1 MDDLRSRLE
10 QALGG
15 NYTFERELGGGGMS
29 RTYLARD
36 TALNRQVVVKVL
48 APELL
53 AGLSVERFRREIL
66 LAAQLQ
72 HPHVVP
78 VLTAGDVD
86 GIPWFT
92 MPYVEGNSLRL
103 RIDAQGIPLSETVS
117 ILRDV
122 ARALTYAHA
131 RGIVHR
137 DIKPDNVLL
146 SAGSATVTDFGI
158 AKAINAARTD
168 AGVNETLTQVGT
180 SIGTPTYMAPEQA
193 LGDPD
198 TDHRADIYAFGVM
211 AYEMLAGRPPFHGS
225 NPSKVLAAHLG
236 EPAADIAGIAV
247 GCPPALAALV
257 MQCLEKDP
265 DKRPQEASQVA
276 RALDSIT
283 TSGTGTQVPAILQ
296 GGRIP
301 LGKAL
306 ALWFVASV
314 LVVVTAW
321 AARSVIGLP
330 DWVLPGALGVM
341 LAGLPVLA
349 ATAYVQ
355 RTTHRA
361 FTMTPG
367 TTTPQHGTMA
377 TLALKA
383 SPHLSWK
390 RAWTGGAVAVGGF
403 AVLVIGFMVLR
414 ALGMGPM
421 GSLQGKGIFGANE
434 TLVVA
439 DFLSPS
445 ADSMLGMTVA
455 EALRTD
461 LAQSNSLRVL
471 SRATLRENL
480 TLMRRAGESRISYDL
495 AREIATREGAKA
507 VLDGEVTQLG
517 QGYVISARLV
527 ATLYGTELATFRE
540 VAENEDD
547 LIATLGDLSK
557 SVRERS
563 GESLRSIQATS
574 ELTRVTT
581 GSLAALRKYVEGNRL
596 VSEEG
601 EQGRGLALLE
611 QAVELDSTFAMA
623 WRKIAV
629 TVSNMGLGRARV
641 MDAATKAYQ
650 FRENL
655 TEEERLLTEAYYWSA
670 GPEPSRVK
678 SLEAYDA
685 LIARD
690 SSNGTALNNSALA
703 LSAMGRWVEA
713 EERYRLATL
722 GPRAFTV
729 AFGNRLS
736 AQIMNGRPVV
746 VLDSTIALMRERLP
760 GNPAIAG
767 LEASVAWAQD
777 DLVRFDSILR
787 AERDSAG
794 NTRAAIGPTIGLAS
808 LAELQGRHR
817 DARQLT
823 ARGRAV
829 QGSMNSGSGLGNQLR
844 AALDTVVYE
853 ALYGGNAA
861 VTRAALAAVLQ
872 RIPLDSLQPIQRP
885 YGQLAFLGAWLRDPA
900 LVMRARDG
908 WLRDQAEISIAR
920 EGNLAEFEGLLAMAE
935 ERWEDALAQI
945 EDSERLFGTG
955 RLDALRWRALIFD
968 QLDRPDSAL
977 LAWERV
983 YESRGPVIG
992 ADAYFRPVGLQR
1004 LGELHEANGN
1014 AAKAIEYYG
1023 KFVELWRNADPEL
1036 QPRVAE
1042 IRERMARL
1050 QRQEG

>member
-10 QALGG
+10 QELGA
-15 NYTFERELGGGGMS
+15 NYIFERELGGGGMS

-36 TALNRQVVVKVL
+36 TALNRLVVVKVL

-78 VLTAGDVD
+78 VLTAGDAEGV
-86 GIPWFT
+86 PWFT

-103 RIDAQGIPLSETVS
+103 RLEAQAIPLDEAVS

-122 ARALTYAHA
+122 ARALGYAHA

-158 AKAINAARTD
+158 AKAINAARTG
-168 AGVNETLTQVGT
+168 AGSNQTLTQVGT

-198 TDHRADIYAFGVM
+198 TDHRADLYAFGVM
-211 AYEMLAGRPPFHGS
+211 AYEMLAGRPPFQGG
-225 NPSKVLAAHLG
+225 NPAKVLAAHLG
-236 EPAADIAGIAV
+236 ESPTDIADVAP
-247 GCPPALAALV
+247 GCPPALATLV
-257 MQCLEKDP
+257 MQCLDKDP
-265 DKRPQEASQVA
+265 DKRPQAASEVA

-283 TSGTGTQVPAILQ
+283 TSGTGTQIPAILH
-296 GGRIP
+296 GGRVP

-306 ALWFVASV
+306 ALWLVATV

-361 FTMTPG
+361 FTRTPG
-367 TTTPQHGTMA
+367 RTTPTHGTMA

-383 SPHLSWK
+383 SPHLSWQ
-390 RAWTGGAVAVGGF
+390 RAWTGGAFAVGGF

-414 ALGMGPM
+414 ALGIGPM
-421 GSLQGKGIFGANE
+421 GSLQGKGIFDANE

-439 DFLSPS
+439 DFLSPP

-461 LAQSNSLRVL
+461 LAQSQSFTIL
-471 SRATLRENL
+471 SRAVLRESL
-480 TLMRRAGESRISYDL
+480 SLMRRAGESRITYDL

-507 VLDGEVTQLG
+507 VLDGAVTQLG

-527 ATLYGTELATFRE
+527 AALDGRELATFRE
-540 VAENEDD
+540 VAKNEDE

-557 SVRERS
+557 AVRERS

-596 VSEEG
+596 ASEDGDPE
-601 EQGRGLALLE
+601 RGLALLE

-623 WRKIAV
+623 WRKVAV
-629 TVSNMGLGRARV
+629 IVSNLGLGRARV
-641 MDAATKAYQ
+641 IDAATRAYR
-650 FRENL
+650 FRANL

-703 LSAMGRWVEA
+703 LRETGRWVEA
-713 EERYRLATL
+713 EERFRLATL
-722 GPRAFTV
+722 APRAFTV
-729 AFGNRLS
+729 AFGNRLQ
-736 AQIMNGRPVV
+736 AQILNGRPVP
-746 VLDSTIALMRERLP
+746 VLDSTVALMKERLP
-760 GNPAIAG
+760 GSPAIAG
-767 LEASVAWAQD
+767 LEASVAWARD
-777 DLVRFDSILR
+777 DLAAYDSITR
-787 AERDSAG
+787 AARDSAG
-794 NTRAAIGPTIGLAS
+794 NSRLAIGPTFDLAQ
-808 LAELQGRHR
+808 LAELQGRLR
-817 DARQLT
+817 DAQQWS
-823 ARGRAV
+823 ARARAAARRFNPTLANRL
-829 QGSMNSGSGLGNQLR
+829 QS
-844 AALDTVVYE
+844 ALDTVSFE
-853 ALYGGNAA
+853 ALYGSDRAA
-861 VTRAALAAVLQ
+861 TRSALAAVLQ
-872 RIPLDSLQPIQRP
+872 RIPLDSLEPIQRP
-885 YGQLAFLGAWLRDPA
+885 WDRLAFLGAWLRDPA
-900 LVMRARDG
+900 VVRRARDG
-908 WLRDQAEISIAR
+908 WLRDQADISIDR
-920 EGNLAEFEGLLAMAE
+920 EGDLARFEGFVAIAE
-935 ERWEDALAQI
+935 ERWEDALARI
-945 EDSERLFGTG
+945 DEAERLFGIN
-955 RLDALRWRALIFD
+955 RPNALRWRSLIFD
-968 QLDRPDSAL
+968 QLNRPDSAL
-977 LAWERV
+977 KT
-983 YESRGPVIG
+983 YEELYAHRNSFIGP
-992 ADAYFRPVGLQR
+992 DAYFRPQTMVR
-1004 LGELHEANGN
+1004 LGELHEAAGN
-1014 AAKAIEYYG
+1014 TAKAIEYYG
-1023 KFVELWRNADPEL
+1023 QFVELWRNADPQF
-1036 QPRVAE
+1036 QPRVRE
-1042 IRERMARL
+1042 ISDRIARL
-1050 QRQEG
+1050 QRQAG